1 MHFAEVARTNNVAP
15 GALNEQSAAR
25 ASGAKGTVLNQQ
37 LRTHD
42 EVNKGQL
49 RQWEQAEI
57 TRSRI
62 EATLTASNELRTD
75 EANITRYMAPPET
88 TPYPLEYAFH
98 LLGNIRGKTVI
109 DLGCGS
115 GLNSLILARRGA
127 KVVGVDIS
135 ESLLGM
141 ASQRAALNNLEHP
154 PHFVASSAHDLP
166 FKEESADLVLGI
178 AILHHLDLGLIAEQ
192 TWRLLKPG
200 GRAIFQEPIRN
211 SAVLRAIRRAIPYR
225 APDVSPFERPLLD
238 EEITTFASRFS
249 ASRSRVFSLPFVNL
263 AKVVGLKRPHLH
275 RLYEYDA
282 RILRKHPRLGKYCSV
297 RVVEVTK

>member
-1 MHFAEVARTNNVAP
+1 M
-15 GALNEQSAAR
+15 
-25 ASGAKGTVLNQQ
+25 NQQ
-37 LRTHD
+37 LSTHD
-42 EVNKGQL
+42 EVTKGRL
-49 RQWEQAEI
+49 REWEQAEI

-62 EATLTASNELRTD
+62 EANLTASDGLSAN
-75 EANITRYMAPPET
+75 EANIARYLAPPET

-98 LLGNIRGKTVI
+98 LLGDIRGKTVI

-141 ASQRAALNNLEHP
+141 AARRAAVNNLGQST
-154 PHFVASSAHDLP
+154 HFVASSAHDLP
-166 FKEESADLVLGI
+166 FREESADVVLGI

-238 EEITTFASRFS
+238 EEIATFASRFS
-249 ASRSRVFSLPFVNL
+249 ASRSRVFCLPFVNL
-263 AKVVGLKRPHLH
+263 ANVVGLKRPHLH
-275 RLYEYDA
+275 RVYEYDA
-282 RILRKHPRLGKYCSV
+282 HILQKHPRLAKYCSI